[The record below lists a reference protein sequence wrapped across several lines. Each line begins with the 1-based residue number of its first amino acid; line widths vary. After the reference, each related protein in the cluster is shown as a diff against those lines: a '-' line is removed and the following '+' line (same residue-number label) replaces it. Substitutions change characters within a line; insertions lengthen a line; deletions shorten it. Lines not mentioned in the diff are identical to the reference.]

1 MRRVI
6 PGLETPESLIE
17 PEIGARLDRVEEELE
32 KAVVADSDLLSAT
45 ARYLLQAGGKRFR
58 PMLVLLAG
66 YFGDPADPRLIPG
79 SVAIELTHLATLYH
93 DDVIDESDD
102 RRGVP
107 SANARWDNTVAILTG
122 DYLFALASEMSADL
136 GPDVCRLLA
145 RTITVLCD
153 GQIREVDAAGRV
165 DQNEEGYL
173 EVIRRKTGSLIATS
187 CRLGGMLSDAAP
199 PDVETLGAFGESLGL
214 AFQLS
219 DDIMDI
225 TSTQGELGK
234 EPGTDM
240 RRASTRSPCCMRS
253 TGVPTG
259 RSSGACWI
267 TDRPTAR
274 GSTERC
280 RSFGEKD
287 RSGMRAAPSGPRFVA
302 PWAWPS
308 SSPTAPPA
316 APWCSS
322 RVSSRS
328 VAAPTRVRT
337 MSSSRRIGSASKPL
351 LGYGSLRGGSCT
363 T

>member
-1 MRRVI
+1 
-6 PGLETPESLIE
+6 
-17 PEIGARLDRVEEELE
+17 
-32 KAVVADSDLLSAT
+32 
-45 ARYLLQAGGKRFR
+45 
-58 PMLVLLAG
+58 
-66 YFGDPADPRLIPG
+66 LIPG

-136 GPDVCRLLA
+136 GPEVCRLLA

-199 PDVETLGAFGESLGL
+199 ADVETLGAFGESLGL

-240 RRASTRSPCCMRS
+240 REGVYTLPVLHALHRGPDREELRRLLDHGPPDGEGLDRALQIVRGEGPIRHARWAVGAEVRRAVGLATQLPDGAARRALVQLTRFLAIRC
-253 TGVPTG
+253 
-259 RSSGACWI
+259 GA
-267 TDRPTAR
+267 DP
-274 GSTERC
+274 
-280 RSFGEKD
+280 GED
-287 RSGMRAAPSGPRFVA
+287 DA
-302 PWAWPS
+302 
-308 SSPTAPPA
+308 
-316 APWCSS
+316 
-322 RVSSRS
+322 
-328 VAAPTRVRT
+328 
-337 MSSSRRIGSASKPL
+337 
-351 LGYGSLRGGSCT
+351 
-363 T
+363 